1 MIRFSRVLAPR
12 PTRPLKLKIKFITH
26 NSANIDP
33 WAVKVIYEK
42 KAPIDLT
49 DWLRKSL
56 RDLSICGFSGGPIV
70 SREAQ
75 RSDKKC

>member
-1 MIRFSRVLAPR
+1 
-12 PTRPLKLKIKFITH
+12 LKLKIKFITH

-70 SREAQ
+70 SR
-75 RSDKKC
+75 